1 MIASLQGEVAE
12 LRESSLVV
20 VCGGVGYEV
29 WIPKSSLARLSVGQ
43 EVRLLTRLLVR
54 EDAWTLY
61 GFLQPELL
69 SLFDLLTSVSGV
81 GARTALNLLS
91 TLPLPVLVGALA
103 QGDSALLSSVPGIG
117 RRLAERTVLELQGR
131 LPGALLA
138 ETQSGPPGE
147 NQAVTDALAALLSL
161 GFSDAQVR
169 PLLREEQVSGPEL
182 DAEALIRRVL
192 GRLRR
197 R

>member
-1 MIASLQGEVAE
+1 VIASLQGEVAE